1 MRAVTAEVSASSS
14 RIGIE
19 MSNRVII
26 NSQRAEEDGWEFTR
40 AWKEAEQD
48 RRPQCVDIYMYD
60 RLQHVPQSSG
70 QCVSLQLFLTS
81 LCDPTSMRLVIALSM
96 SKRPETLHL
105 RSHLS
110 TLCRNVML
118 DESQLIPS
126 LILLVRE
133 HVISR

>member
-1 MRAVTAEVSASSS
+1 
-14 RIGIE
+14 
-19 MSNRVII
+19 MSNRVIMI
-26 NSQRAEEDGWEFTR
+26 SQRAEEDGWEFTR
-40 AWKEAEQD
+40 AWKEQD
-48 RRPQCVDIYMYD
+48 HRPQCVDIYMYD

-70 QCVSLQLFLTS
+70 QCVSLQLFPTS
-81 LCDPTSMRLVIALSM
+81 LCDPTMRLVIALSM
-96 SKRPETLHL
+96 SKRPEMLHL